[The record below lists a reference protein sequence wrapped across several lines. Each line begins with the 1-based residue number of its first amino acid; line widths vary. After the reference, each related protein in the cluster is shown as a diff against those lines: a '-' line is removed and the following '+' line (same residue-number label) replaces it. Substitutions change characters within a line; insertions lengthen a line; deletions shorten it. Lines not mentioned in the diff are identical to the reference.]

1 MNKSVLSERANLL
14 VKVKLCCVVLT
25 LFPYV
30 VLTHTILVTQ
40 G

>member
-14 VKVKLCCVVLT
+14 MKVKLYCVVLT
-25 LFPYV
+25 LFPCV
-30 VLTHTILVTQ
+30 VLALTILVTQ